1 MSMGM
6 YCFNTPYDN
15 RQNESNKKNKG
26 KDRAASMKNPPINN
40 KMNSYNGYNYGKAYN
55 KMTYGMPNYGNI
67 NYNKNGINLNKW
79 DEKKEEKKG
88 EEDKKG
94 KKEKKQKKEK
104 KEKIEKK
111 GKIEKKEIIEKKG
124 VDSNFEY
131 NNMKN
136 VENCTSQIVEY
147 DSYTDIKSNNNNS
160 SSYGNNGYVYSSS
173 IEYQSNNN
181 RNSYANN
188 YNYNNN
194 YNNNYDKYNN
204 NNQYNQN
211 YQNYNRNEYNYKT
224 SGGDSLSYY
233 YKNYDKYDYSSEM
246 NTENYQLHHIFC
258 GTKGLSNNGNNCFLN
273 STIQC
278 LKHCLIFTKYIIKES
293 LSSYGAFGAYKTLIE
308 NMCNKNTNNLNV
320 LNLKKSMVKYNNIY
334 SDNEQHDS
342 TIFFNDLLNAL
353 NDELSEETSIDG
365 EEYDDALNDEEF
377 QIKFA
382 KHITKSKVN
391 EYFSFFIKEMTVF
404 DCGEKMVDYQEYYYL
419 DLPIFDENN
428 SKLSSLEEALN
439 EYTKKSFDYG
449 KNAFI
454 CNKHQKKEKSY
465 NQNIFVSLP
474 EILVISLKRV
484 VNGRHINHYIDYS
497 QRIDMSKYV
506 HNILHQSTQ
515 YELFAEVLHYG
526 GAFGGHKVAICK
538 NFNTNIWYLF
548 NDSSVTVENDII
560 SSNAFLLFYK
570 RI

>member
-1 MSMGM
+1 MNHNIP
-6 YCFNTPYDN
+6 CDN
-15 RQNESNKKNKG
+15 HQNLSNKKNKG

-40 KMNSYNGYNYGKAYN
+40 KMNSYSSMNNNGYNYGKAYN
-55 KMTYGMPNYGNI
+55 NNISNVCRETNKNKSKMTYGMPNFVN
-67 NYNKNGINLNKW
+67 
-79 DEKKEEKKG
+79 EEKKG
-88 EEDKKG
+88 GEDKKG
-94 KKEKKQKKEK
+94 KKKEK
-104 KEKIEKK
+104 K
-111 GKIEKKEIIEKKG
+111 EKKG
-124 VDSNFEY
+124 VDSNYEY
-131 NNMKN
+131 KNMKN
-136 VENCTSQIVEY
+136 VENYRQIFEY
-147 DSYTDIKSNNNNS
+147 DSYANIKSNNNNS
-160 SSYGNNGYVYSSS
+160 SSYGNNGYANSSS
-173 IEYQSNNN
+173 IEYQSNNI

-204 NNQYNQN
+204 NNQYNQY
-211 YQNYNRNEYNYKT
+211 YQNYNRNEYNYKA
-224 SGGDSLSYY
+224 SGGDSLNYY
-233 YKNYDKYDYSSEM
+233 YKNYLDKYDYSSEI
-246 NTENYQLHHIFC
+246 NTENYQLHHIYC
-258 GTKGLSNNGNNCFLN
+258 GTKGLNNKGNNCFLN

-308 NMCNKNTNNLNV
+308 NMCNKNADNLNA

-353 NDELSEETSIDG
+353 NDELSEETSFDG
-365 EEYDDALNDEEF
+365 DNYDDASNDEEF